1 MEKSKIISRLEEGK
15 PAIIPSAPFSVSM
28 LRSMARAA
36 MRGSTT
42 LTIEISPGHGL
53 CDADI
58 DNITDEAPANVRIDY
73 RHCIF

>member
-1 MEKSKIISRLEEGK
+1 MDRTKIITRLGEGK
-15 PAIIPSAPFSVSM
+15 PAIVSSTPFSIAQ

-42 LTIEISPGHGL
+42 LTIEISPNHGL

-58 DNITDEAPANVRIDY
+58 DTITDEAPANVIIDY